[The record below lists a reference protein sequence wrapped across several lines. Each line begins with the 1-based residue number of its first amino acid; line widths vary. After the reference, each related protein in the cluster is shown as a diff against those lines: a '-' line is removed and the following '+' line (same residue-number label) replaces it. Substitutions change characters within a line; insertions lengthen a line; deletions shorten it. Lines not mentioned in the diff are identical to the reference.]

1 MGGKL
6 SHGIFRDASWKNLR
20 KRCMKGL
27 GRELAPES
35 VEHAEDIVFKTAG
48 ECFGEDTMKL
58 LHIPEKMKRIVPTET
73 VRLEARRMYEDF
85 NIELENGWWIHF
97 EFESDHIS
105 QRDLMRFREYEATTS
120 NVFQKVIVTYVIC
133 TADAKTIISNYRA
146 GINTY
151 KVRIVRLNRRSA
163 DRLFRKLEKNSGEGV
178 SRKELLEV
186 VFSPLMKGKMSI
198 KERVRKG
205 FSFLEQENETV
216 SHEDRRKMQAMLY
229 LLATKFL
236 TREELD
242 EVKEAIGM
250 TYLGQLLVND
260 GIQQGI
266 QQGQEKGECLFAAL
280 AGKLL
285 GDGRTKE
292 LERAVTDKEVRRQL
306 YREYRLIEE

>member
-1 MGGKL
+1 
-6 SHGIFRDASWKNLR
+6 
-20 KRCMKGL
+20 MKGL
-27 GRELAPES
+27 GKELALES
-35 VEHAEDIVFKTAG
+35 VEHAEDIVFKAAG
-48 ECFGEDTMKL
+48 ECFGEDAMKL

-97 EFESDHIS
+97 EFESDRIS
-105 QRDLMRFREYEATTS
+105 KRDLMRFREYEASTS

-133 TADAKTIISNYRA
+133 TADAKAAASSYRA

-151 KVRIVRLNRRSA
+151 RVKVVRLNSRSA
-163 DRLFRKLEKNSGEGV
+163 DRLFRKMEKNSGKEV

-186 VFSPLMKGKMSI
+186 VFSPLMKGKLPM

-205 FSFLEQENETV
+205 FFFLEQEYDDV
-216 SHEDRRKMQAMLY
+216 SYEERRKMQAMLY

-236 TREELD
+236 TKEELD

-260 GIQQGI
+260 GIQL
-266 QQGQEKGECLFAAL
+266 GQEKGESLFAEL

-292 LERAVTDKEVRRQL
+292 LEHAVTDKEVRRQL

>member
-1 MGGKL
+1 
-6 SHGIFRDASWKNLR
+6 
-20 KRCMKGL
+20 MKGL
-27 GRELAPES
+27 GKKLAPES

-58 LHIPEKMKRIVPTET
+58 LRILEKMKRVVPTET

-85 NIELENGWWIHF
+85 NIELESGWLIHF
-97 EFESDHIS
+97 EFESDRVS
-105 QRDLMRFREYEATTS
+105 RRDLMRFREYEAAAS
-120 NVFQKVIVTYVIC
+120 NAFQKIIVTYVIC
-133 TADAKTIISNYRA
+133 TADTKSIMSAYRA

-151 KVRIVRLNRRSA
+151 KVKIVRLNRRSA
-163 DRLFRKLEKNSGEGV
+163 DRLFLKFEKNSGEGV
-178 SRKELLEV
+178 GRKELLEV
-186 VFSPLMKGKMSI
+186 VFSPLMKGKMPI

-205 FSFLEQENETV
+205 FVLLEQENEAV

-236 TREELD
+236 TREELN

-260 GIQQGI
+260 GIQQGMRQGI
-266 QQGQEKGECLFAAL
+266 QQGQEKGESLFAAL

-292 LERAVTDKEVRRQL
+292 LEHAVADVEVRRQL

>member
-1 MGGKL
+1 
-6 SHGIFRDASWKNLR
+6 
-20 KRCMKGL
+20 MKGL
-27 GRELAPES
+27 GKELAPES

-48 ECFGEDTMKL
+48 ECFWEDAMKL
-58 LHIPEKMKRIVPTET
+58 LHIPERMKRVVPTET

-97 EFESDHIS
+97 EFESDRIS
-105 QRDLMRFREYEATTS
+105 KRDLMRFREYEASTS

-133 TADAKTIISNYRA
+133 TADAKTIMSSYQA

-151 KVRIVRLNRRSA
+151 RVRLVRLNRRSA
-163 DRLFRKLEKNSGEGV
+163 DRLFRKLEKSSREEVG
-178 SRKELLEV
+178 RKELLEV
-186 VFSPLMKGKMSI
+186 VFSPLMKGKLPI

-205 FSFLEQENETV
+205 FSLLEQEYEAV
-216 SHEDRRKMQAMLY
+216 SCEERRKMQAMLY
-229 LLATKFL
+229 LLAIKFL
-236 TREELD
+236 TKEELN

-266 QQGQEKGECLFAAL
+266 QQGQEKGESLFAAL

-292 LERAVTDKEVRRQL
+292 LEHAVTDKEVRRQL